1 VNELYAD
8 VFAQCYGVE
17 SIGLRYFNVF
27 GARQDPE
34 GPYAAVIPCWIRA
47 MLAAQSVPIN
57 GDGETTRD
65 FCYVANA
72 VQANLLAATTERPE
86 AINQVYNIAVGG
98 RTSLNQLFHA
108 LRDLLAPMAPH
119 VAQLQPDY
127 REFRP
132 GDVRHSQADIS
143 KAKRLLGYEPTH
155 EVRAGL
161 QEALGWYVREF
172 GPAEQAAAASPAERH
187 R

>member
-1 VNELYAD
+1 
-8 VFAQCYGVE
+8 
-17 SIGLRYFNVF
+17 
-27 GARQDPE
+27 
-34 GPYAAVIPCWIRA
+34 
-47 MLAAQSVPIN
+47 MLAAEPVPIN

-72 VQANLLAATTERPE
+72 VQANLLAATSKRPE

-98 RTSLNQLFHA
+98 RTSLNQLFHT

-119 VAQLQPDY
+119 VQQLQPNY
-127 REFRP
+127 RDFRS

-155 EVRAGL
+155 DVRTGL
-161 QEALGWYVREF
+161 EEALGWYVREF
-172 GPAEQAAAASPAERH
+172 GPAEQVGGLATSLAKR
-187 R
+187 RT